1 MKSDSVFPSR
11 YLKSEEIEHD
21 LTLTIKKVVLETME
35 TKDRGEQSKPVVYF
49 VEQPKGF
56 VCNKT
61 NWSIIARAYGDESDD
76 WAGKQITLGV
86 MDVEAFGDV
95 VSAIR
100 VRPPAKPRK
109 GPAPKAAVVTGEQ
122 ARAELQQRGEIAPPS
137 ESDKKEAVQLYWR
150 TAKGYGL
157 NQKQGLKIL
166 EDHGG
171 DFGKA
176 TAFLE
181 ADNAM
186 PPD

>member
-109 GPAPKAAVVTGEQ
+109 GPAPKAAPATEPEPDKD
-122 ARAELQQRGEIAPPS
+122 AIQQF
-137 ESDKKEAVQLYWR
+137 WR
-150 TAKGYGL
+150 TAKAFGL

-166 EDHGG
+166 EENGG
-171 DFGKA
+171 DFDKA
-176 TAFLE
+176 TIFLE
-181 ADNAM
+181 SDNAM
-186 PPD
+186 PG